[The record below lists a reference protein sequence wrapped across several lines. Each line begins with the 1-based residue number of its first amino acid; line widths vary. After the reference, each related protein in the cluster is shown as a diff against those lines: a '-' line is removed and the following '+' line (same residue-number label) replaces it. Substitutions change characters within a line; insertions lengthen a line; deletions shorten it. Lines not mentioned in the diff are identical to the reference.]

1 MRKVMVRILAD
12 RCSLGHHWVQAMH
25 LHNGMTVLALYDHRS
40 NADTLDVNP
49 GLETIA
55 LRVAFPC

>member
-1 MRKVMVRILAD
+1 
-12 RCSLGHHWVQAMH
+12 MH
-25 LHNGMTVLALYDHRS
+25 LHNGITVLASYDHRS

-55 LRVAFPC
+55 LRVAFPF